1 MYKVNDVEFKTKE
14 LIKNFVKD
22 ILGNHINEPLQD
34 KEYEFM
40 KELVG
45 YHDHKYNVEDVIEIM
60 PVHQNV
66 ECNIILLKVTFVNKT
81 NKWKNKPTLVSI
93 ERCIRGIAPYDVGI
107 IDITLSFGKYKGMK
121 ISEINDNNY
130 LNWLVNQPSLHKD
143 LKIKIGQFLRYGFI
157 PYNSYIHPK

>member
-14 LIKNFVKD
+14 LIKNFDKD
-22 ILGNHINEPLQD
+22 ILVNHINEPLQD

-66 ECNIILLKVTFVNKT
+66 ECNIILLNVTFVNKT
-81 NKWKNKPTLVSI
+81 KKKNKPIPVSI
-93 ERCIRGIAPYDVGI
+93 ERCIRGIAPYNVET
-107 IDITLSFGKYKGMK
+107 IDITLNFGKYKGMK
-121 ISEINDNNY
+121 VTEINDNNY
-130 LNWLVNQPSLHKD
+130 LNWLVNQPSLDKD
-143 LKIKIGQFLRYGFI
+143 LKGKIGQFLRYGFI
-157 PYNSYIHPK
+157 PYNDYKRR